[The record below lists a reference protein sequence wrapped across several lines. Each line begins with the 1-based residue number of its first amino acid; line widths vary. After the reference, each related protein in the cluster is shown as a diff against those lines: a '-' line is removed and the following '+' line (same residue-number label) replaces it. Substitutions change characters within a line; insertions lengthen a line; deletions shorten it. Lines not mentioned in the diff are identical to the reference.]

1 MEALQVSSQAAPRT
15 LDELARFSGVP
26 KTTLLRIL
34 NTLVETGYVSKTRK
48 KGYVANF
55 QLTKLI
61 PLDSAHHRHLE
72 GVLETVSRETGQT
85 AEIITVTGKSL
96 YWYDRF
102 EPTGFGVRVAA
113 QRGFKR
119 TLYELDAPSRLY
131 LSRIGT
137 GAVGQEFDTTAFYT
151 AMPHYAPLP
160 WEVARA
166 RIAAA
171 ASHEVVFDESG
182 NRNGIR
188 RFATAITSQQD
199 TVLYLLAVAEPA
211 VVVSSWDD
219 YVTRLRDVL
228 LDQRQRLQ
236 ELPHEIEDPRCE

>member
-1 MEALQVSSQAAPRT
+1 MEVLQVASRAAPRT
-15 LDELARFSGVP
+15 LDELARVSGVP

-48 KGYVANF
+48 KRYVANF

-72 GVLETVSRETGQT
+72 AVLETVSRETGQT

-102 EPTGFGVRVAA
+102 EPAGFGVRVAA
-113 QRGFKR
+113 QRGFRR

-131 LSRIGT
+131 LSRIGIDK
-137 GAVGQEFDTTAFYT
+137 VGEEFDRTAFYT
-151 AMPHYAPLP
+151 AMPQYAPVS
-160 WEVARA
+160 WDAARA
-166 RIAAA
+166 LIRGTKPDCVA
-171 ASHEVVFDESG
+171 FDQTG

-188 RFATAITSQQD
+188 RFATAITSKQGA
-199 TVLYLLAVAEPA
+199 VLYLLAIAEPA
-211 VVVSSWDD
+211 VVVSSWDE
-219 YVTRLRDVL
+219 YAKRLTDVL
-228 LDQRQRLQ
+228 IDQRQRLQ
-236 ELPHEIEDPRCE
+236 DLPHEIEDPDTD